1 MIHLFEPGAR
11 IAPLAYLLLMVGSV
25 GDWVSSR
32 IGLAIGLIEGN
43 PMARGFMATGSWIQV
58 DLAMILV
65 CLVVP
70 LLVTRFIDSKAGKFL
85 LGFPMCAGVMKIG
98 VVAWNLSLILA

>member
-1 MIHLFEPGAR
+1 MFKPGAR
-11 IAPLAYLLLMVGSV
+11 ITPFAYVLLLVGAV
-25 GDWVSSR
+25 GDWMSTR
-32 IGLAIGLIEGN
+32 FGLAIGLFEGN
-43 PMARGFMATGSWIQV
+43 SIARGFMSTGSWIQV

-70 LLVTRFIDSKAGKFL
+70 LIVTRFIDSKAGKFL
-85 LGFPMCAGVMKIG
+85 LGFPLCAGLMKIG

>member
-1 MIHLFEPGAR
+1 MIYLFEPGTR
-11 IAPLAYLLLMVGSV
+11 IAPFAYLLLMVGAV
-25 GDWVSSR
+25 GDWISTR
-32 IGLAIGLIEGN
+32 MGLAIGLVEGN
-43 PMARGFMATGSWIQV
+43 SVASGFMSTGSWIQV

-85 LGFPMCAGVMKIG
+85 LGFPLCAGLMKIG
-98 VVAWNLSLILA
+98 VVAWNLSLIMV

>member
-1 MIHLFEPGAR
+1 LFEPGAR
-11 IAPLAYLLLMVGSV
+11 IAPFTYILLMVGAV
-25 GDWVSSR
+25 GDWISTR

-43 PMARGFMATGSWIQV
+43 PVARGFMSTGSWIQV

-70 LLVTRFIDSKAGKFL
+70 LIVTRFIDSKAGKFL
-85 LGFPMCAGVMKIG
+85 HGFPLCAGLMKIG
-98 VVAWNLSLILA
+98 VVVWNLSLIMA